1 VLYFFSSKLIGI
13 FNLNNSNS
21 VYIREMKN
29 MGIRLKVLLGFLILT
44 IMLIIS
50 GSWSIYEM
58 NRISSSV
65 QDILDENYQSIY
77 ASKMMIEALER
88 QDSAILLLLIGQEEK
103 AREII
108 KSTDSLF
115 QNYYQSAVNNITIKG
130 EEICLDTISAKY
142 KIIKK
147 LTAEMIGGNY
157 TTKNNLNLYF
167 NNIHGQFLSAKG
179 EIEKLINLND
189 KSMYKTATDL
199 RTRSKKA
206 IMPGII
212 AIISALIFTL
222 LFNYFLNYYI
232 VNPIIKI
239 TRGIREYKMNKKP
252 FDVSVETRD
261 EIYDLVNSITDL
273 CEYVPEKDKN
283 L

>member
-273 CEYVPEKDKN
+273 CEYFPEKDKN